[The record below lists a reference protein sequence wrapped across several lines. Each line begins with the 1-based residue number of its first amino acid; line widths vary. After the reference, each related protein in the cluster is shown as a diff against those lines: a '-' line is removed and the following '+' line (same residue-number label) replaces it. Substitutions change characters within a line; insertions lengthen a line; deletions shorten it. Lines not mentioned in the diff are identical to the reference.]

1 MAAPW
6 GAARVGLL
14 VLGAVAAVAGGPT
27 SHDPTFHNNNTTTKP
42 ACDDV
47 CVGLSCDTPRTCAVA
62 AEDHGCACFACL
74 GCEAERRLV
83 RAGGSWRDAPNAS
96 WAGEEP
102 PTTSFA
108 DWVAAQRAD
117 VLATFAGLDL
127 DAPVGAVGVSEAWS
141 ETCRADCV
149 WPGASCPDVVGL
161 AGYSC
166 RDDDG
171 DKTHTVS
178 KFAGL
183 NEMLVCDCSG
193 CAACPSAADEDA
205 LAAAAAARSCGARA
219 DFGDV
224 FDEAG
229 LRAAFEGVGEGD
241 CGAVTLR
248 ADVTLAGGSLAV
260 RTLATVVLRMRGAGA
275 VRGGGRSRLIAVGP
289 GARLEV
295 DGGELS
301 DGAATFPDLA
311 LGGCVIG
318 ANAAEIVVSNSTIA
332 RCYASFMGSAIF
344 VNRGSN
350 VTLRD
355 ATVVDC
361 ASAGGGAIAVGALP
375 EWSGNWAAAE
385 SRVEILGA
393 SALRRCFGLTL
404 TGGVLTLSRS
414 TILVDGAAVFEDL
427 WGGRAGAIEANM
439 AGVVR
444 LRGATFRRCQG
455 HTGGAVQVYRSALYA
470 VDTTFEDCAAEETGG
485 AVYVA
490 AGVAW
495 LGPGAAIRN
504 CRAELH
510 GGGVYAYEDSLV
522 YVAPGAE
529 IRGCS
534 AGLRGGGLGAGL
546 NRLEEFAARDGAG
559 GGGRARA
566 RERPASYVVV
576 AGLVAGCVAG
586 AGGGGLAVIG
596 ELSLQHARVEG
607 CAADGG
613 DGGGVWLGDL
623 TRAEVMLGSKVSD
636 CYASGRGGGIYGM
649 GRGAS
654 TRAYARTGKFG
665 PLESSDGFDAI
676 GSEIVGNVAGVHGGG
691 LYVEHGLAVTLFA
704 TLIANNQALDGD
716 GGGFYCFAQTPVKV
730 GGNARIEGNAAP
742 RGFGG
747 GFLVDA
753 AAVCAS
759 GSFSPIG
766 AVVVGN
772 VARSGGGGAVR
783 GVDGAIFGSR
793 ESYAFVTVGLDFREE
808 IWAGDDVW
816 ATVYNATRALEPLV
830 DVRGVRAYV
839 AAKTNRLARMSILI
853 DAHISVD
860 YLYGFFGGHGLGWGA
875 GKPYVQLE
883 TRRGAPRIKDLED
896 VDVLRPGTHAEEISL
911 SLAWTDLV
919 DDYEQELG
927 FAQALR
933 HWDCARVANATAGLD
948 CEGVAGAL
956 AALAALVD
964 VDGALR
970 WIVSDLFAQMG
981 DEMDQKYESGSKDFG
996 TEENPDAFY
1005 DGMAHAPGR
1014 TRADGRGAPDT
1025 SWIFERNEATDG
1037 DGGALH
1043 IGRGG
1048 RAYLDTVA
1056 CRGNAAGA
1064 RGGCVHVEALATLEL
1079 TRAGVAGNAAGD
1091 EGGGVSATTLA
1102 TVFAADVRVADNTAR
1117 RGGGAAFTTCE
1128 AVRLERATLARNAAV
1143 EEGGGLFVAETPRID
1158 LDECRVEANEATGP
1172 GASDGGLATA
1182 RAACRGCACFADPY
1196 GGFSRYVAVSR
1207 DGAEV
1212 ERLTPRAGAVVAY
1225 DRCLPPGRYAFRAVD
1240 DFGDG
1245 WFGGTYAV
1253 TIRDDA
1259 GRRARARGP
1268 STASRRSTSTSPS
1281 AAAGARPSSA
1291 TLRRAAAAARSTS
1304 ARPRPPTTSPPRC
1317 ARGYAGNEAAYG
1329 PEVATPAVALVAATA
1344 DELEALRAAA
1354 GAPGAA
1360 DAAAGRVPRRRAR
1373 GRPRRRS
1380 SRASTRSPE
1389 SGAPRRASGRG
1400 GNATD
1405 RGDDDG
1411 WRLSERVH
1419 LAAGGVAAFEGL
1431 AVQGPGGGRARLVF
1445 SAPALGSD
1453 ITESSSFQLA
1463 VSRDCPEGYRES
1475 SRRGTLYCEPCTA
1488 GEYWAG
1494 GGCLDCPRG
1503 ARCAVGATVGTLEI
1517 TRGYWRSGERS
1528 DRVEACFRRRSC
1540 VGGGACAEGYLG
1552 PLCNACGDGFHAV
1565 PWRTTVGALDCAR
1578 CPGPLPTAA
1587 AACLVGFLVVA
1598 AALAGRAYV
1607 ATGLESARRR
1617 VRGLVAPRF
1626 AGDWAAPTSWLKI
1639 VWATYQIVS
1648 QSDWATNTAYPP
1660 PFAYS
1665 NAVLSVVELDVAAM
1679 TSFACTL
1686 DFDALDR
1693 MVLAAVAPSF
1703 GLALLFLAGRVLP
1716 LGGDQ
1721 RRRLASLVLLVT
1733 FATLPTVSTPA
1744 FRTFPCRDFDGG
1756 IRVLE
1761 ADYGVSCRGRRYGLF
1776 RLFAA
1781 IVVALWPVGVPLS
1794 IFVYLRRRRRALD
1807 PTAYAADALEADALS
1822 RARSNDADLAAS
1834 AFLWA
1839 SYRPPTYYWE
1849 CVDMGRRVLLTGGVV
1864 FAGSDATR
1872 CFAGL
1877 AIALAFLL
1885 LMEMAAPYA
1894 DPGSNALGVAG
1905 AWQVACSFLI
1915 LFLCSTRFL
1924 DVPRVL
1930 LGFVALVANL
1940 AVLAGLSLSR
1950 YLEEQR
1956 KRRVEADA
1964 FEASFRE
1971 CELDYDRMMQ
1981 NDIIDRLLAERRG
1994 GAPAPESRVVAA
2006 RAPSPR
2012 RPRAAVRGARGRLG
2026 IVELAD
2032 DPSPRSA
2039 GSFEA
2044 SPSSTARLPTA
2055 PSSCGE
2061 PTPPGSSRRR
2071 SRRRR
2076 AGLRA
2081 ALRAKTLRVCAS
2093 PVAAGAG
2100 RLYERVEP
2108 RLFGS
2113 AELRISPLVAHYP
2126 CYVVSLSRLRTLG
2139 RLVSHGRAKRLGLLE
2154 ELTATSRS
2162 PHSAASFFVSHEWE
2176 GADHPDNHANTK
2188 LRWLQSLDRHVGV
2201 GHAEVWIWLDYLC
2214 VPQEPGA
2221 KRRRALASLCCYA
2234 NLCSRFVPLVR
2245 SPAAWSRLY
2254 GHGAEPP
2261 GALPGTLHSYLAR
2274 AWSRLELCAA
2284 LSPKYGRGGAGW
2296 RPGPRNVRFRCHE
2309 DPASPGVGP
2318 RVTTKHLLPPLAGVF
2333 DRGDDRVLAARL
2345 VAALGRIFEECRL
2358 QFEAAERRGR
2368 ARSPRNPLRAV
2379 DLGGPDAGAVPRW
2392 LLGAATGRA
2401 AMPTFVDY
2409 GAGAGADAADADEA
2423 GIEVDVGE
2431 FAGDAQASETLLQGY
2446 LGLPRGRV
2454 AFASRGA
2461 RSAAAVRRG
2470 AALDDLEFRSAGDL
2484 GHARREIRR
2493 VVEAARA
2500 PRPFTLWLRRPGG
2513 GEFASV
2519 VVHALRF
2526 GGAGGA
2532 ARVALVGNVLSDAQ
2546 LREAVALSDA
2556 ARAAPAP
2563 VACRRRRAV
2572 AAAVAAR
2579 VLRRRREPPDAPGL
2593 LRRVAA
2599 DAARRRRPA
2608 RAAVAD
2614 APRGAAPAAAPRD
2627 REHRRRHGPPRD
2639 RARGPAARRG
2649 TRATSP
2655 GLPWVIARG
2664 AADVFLL
2671 RYVAASGALEGSVY
2685 RPLPGVEH
2693 IPRLEAPYVTQMASG
2708 GARLPTTTH
2717 VFARAPGETE
2727 RAAAVVRAATPLAAG
2742 SIFGCGE
2749 CWHHLVGLPP
2759 PDALGEGQAG
2769 AAALDAMS
2777 RARRVAGG
2785 QLDVGADGTLSRWC
2799 VYTSSLRP
2807 EPSDVLALASQVP
2820 LPFERLW
2827 LICVKEPAGD
2837 DGARPRWPGW
2847 APGPRDRDELEAAG
2861 RLQYTS
2867 ATSFIVKA
2875 ATVDARAYE
2884 DARSAVLV
2892 AMNARQRFREAKAEL
2907 RASAAGAR
2915 ARDDARR
2922 LAAEARLHEAHLEY
2936 SASKASLR
2944 GTAALETFLRGKRE
2958 RRALRGLGIFDDRW
2972 PRLYARLRLV
2982 EIGRADTGSVLS
2994 LLPRDIALYLLE
3006 FLLMRPG
3013 DLGVARA
3020 RAPRP
3025 RGSPRDALVHPA

>member
-1 MAAPW
+1 M
-6 GAARVGLL
+6 
-14 VLGAVAAVAGGPT
+14 T
-27 SHDPTFHNNNTTTKP
+27 
-42 ACDDV
+42 
-47 CVGLSCDTPRTCAVA
+47 
-62 AEDHGCACFACL
+62 
-74 GCEAERRLV
+74 
-83 RAGGSWRDAPNAS
+83 
-96 WAGEEP
+96 
-102 PTTSFA
+102 
-108 DWVAAQRAD
+108 
-117 VLATFAGLDL
+117 
-127 DAPVGAVGVSEAWS
+127 
-141 ETCRADCV
+141 
-149 WPGASCPDVVGL
+149 
-161 AGYSC
+161 
-166 RDDDG
+166 
-171 DKTHTVS
+171 
-178 KFAGL
+178 
-183 NEMLVCDCSG
+183 
-193 CAACPSAADEDA
+193 
-205 LAAAAAARSCGARA
+205 
-219 DFGDV
+219 
-224 FDEAG
+224 
-229 LRAAFEGVGEGD
+229 
-241 CGAVTLR
+241 
-248 ADVTLAGGSLAV
+248 
-260 RTLATVVLRMRGAGA
+260 MR
-275 VRGGGRSRLIAVGP
+275 
-289 GARLEV
+289 
-295 DGGELS
+295 
-301 DGAATFPDLA
+301 
-311 LGGCVIG
+311 
-318 ANAAEIVVSNSTIA
+318 
-332 RCYASFMGSAIF
+332 
-344 VNRGSN
+344 
-350 VTLRD
+350 
-355 ATVVDC
+355 
-361 ASAGGGAIAVGALP
+361 
-375 EWSGNWAAAE
+375 
-385 SRVEILGA
+385 
-393 SALRRCFGLTL
+393 
-404 TGGVLTLSRS
+404 
-414 TILVDGAAVFEDL
+414 
-427 WGGRAGAIEANM
+427 
-439 AGVVR
+439 
-444 LRGATFRRCQG
+444 
-455 HTGGAVQVYRSALYA
+455 
-470 VDTTFEDCAAEETGG
+470 
-485 AVYVA
+485 
-490 AGVAW
+490 
-495 LGPGAAIRN
+495 
-504 CRAELH
+504 
-510 GGGVYAYEDSLV
+510 
-522 YVAPGAE
+522 
-529 IRGCS
+529 
-534 AGLRGGGLGAGL
+534 
-546 NRLEEFAARDGAG
+546 
-559 GGGRARA
+559 
-566 RERPASYVVV
+566 
-576 AGLVAGCVAG
+576 
-586 AGGGGLAVIG
+586 
-596 ELSLQHARVEG
+596 
-607 CAADGG
+607 
-613 DGGGVWLGDL
+613 
-623 TRAEVMLGSKVSD
+623 
-636 CYASGRGGGIYGM
+636 
-649 GRGAS
+649 
-654 TRAYARTGKFG
+654 
-665 PLESSDGFDAI
+665 
-676 GSEIVGNVAGVHGGG
+676 
-691 LYVEHGLAVTLFA
+691 
-704 TLIANNQALDGD
+704 
-716 GGGFYCFAQTPVKV
+716 
-730 GGNARIEGNAAP
+730 
-742 RGFGG
+742 
-747 GFLVDA
+747 
-753 AAVCAS
+753 
-759 GSFSPIG
+759 
-766 AVVVGN
+766 
-772 VARSGGGGAVR
+772 
-783 GVDGAIFGSR
+783 
-793 ESYAFVTVGLDFREE
+793 
-808 IWAGDDVW
+808 
-816 ATVYNATRALEPLV
+816 
-830 DVRGVRAYV
+830 
-839 AAKTNRLARMSILI
+839 
-853 DAHISVD
+853 
-860 YLYGFFGGHGLGWGA
+860 
-875 GKPYVQLE
+875 
-883 TRRGAPRIKDLED
+883 
-896 VDVLRPGTHAEEISL
+896 
-911 SLAWTDLV
+911 
-919 DDYEQELG
+919 
-927 FAQALR
+927 
-933 HWDCARVANATAGLD
+933 
-948 CEGVAGAL
+948 
-956 AALAALVD
+956 LAALVAIGAL
-964 VDGALR
+964 VDGL
-970 WIVSDLFAQMG
+970 V
-981 DEMDQKYESGSKDFG
+981 
-996 TEENPDAFY
+996 
-1005 DGMAHAPGR
+1005 
-1014 TRADGRGAPDT
+1014 
-1025 SWIFERNEATDG
+1025 
-1037 DGGALH
+1037 
-1043 IGRGG
+1043 
-1048 RAYLDTVA
+1048 
-1056 CRGNAAGA
+1056 
-1064 RGGCVHVEALATLEL
+1064 
-1079 TRAGVAGNAAGD
+1079 
-1091 EGGGVSATTLA
+1091 
-1102 TVFAADVRVADNTAR
+1102 
-1117 RGGGAAFTTCE
+1117 
-1128 AVRLERATLARNAAV
+1128 
-1143 EEGGGLFVAETPRID
+1143 
-1158 LDECRVEANEATGP
+1158 
-1172 GASDGGLATA
+1172 
-1182 RAACRGCACFADPY
+1182 
-1196 GGFSRYVAVSR
+1196 
-1207 DGAEV
+1207 
-1212 ERLTPRAGAVVAY
+1212 
-1225 DRCLPPGRYAFRAVD
+1225 
-1240 DFGDG
+1240 
-1245 WFGGTYAV
+1245 
-1253 TIRDDA
+1253 
-1259 GRRARARGP
+1259 
-1268 STASRRSTSTSPS
+1268 
-1281 AAAGARPSSA
+1281 
-1291 TLRRAAAAARSTS
+1291 
-1304 ARPRPPTTSPPRC
+1304 
-1317 ARGYAGNEAAYG
+1317 AAYG

-1354 GAPGAA
+1354 GGAPGAA
-1360 DAAAGRVPRRRAR
+1360 DAAAGRASLAAALAAVVDA
-1373 GRPRRRS
+1373 GAATVGDRPGAA
-1380 SRASTRSPE
+1380 RASSAGELSAGPAPAAARRGI
-1389 SGAPRRASGRG
+1389 GAASGVPFEP
-1400 GNATD
+1400 T
-1405 RGDDDG
+1405 
-1411 WRLSERVH
+1411 LS
-1419 LAAGGVAAFEGL
+1419 VALVDAFD
-1431 AVQGPGGGRARLVF
+1431 QLVAF
-1445 SAPALGSD
+1445 L
-1453 ITESSSFQLA
+1453 LA

-1552 PLCNACGDGFHAV
+1552 PLCNACSDGFHAV

-1703 GLALLFLAGRVLP
+1703 GLALLLLAGRVLP

-1781 IVVALWPVGVPLS
+1781 VVVALWPVGVPLS

-1822 RARSNDADLAAS
+1822 RARSDDADLAAS

-1885 LMEMAAPYA
+1885 LIETAAPYA

-1994 GAPAPESRVVAA
+1994 GAPAPESRGSSP
-2006 RAPSPR
+2006 RGAPSPR
-2012 RPRAAVRGARGRLG
+2012 RPRARPFAALEGRLG

-2061 PTPPGSSRRR
+2061 PTPPGSSRVATPPPKDVDGDMAWLARR
-2071 SRRRR
+2071 PYEALEIAAPEPAPPRG
-2076 AGLRA
+2076 GLRA
-2081 ALRAKTLRVCAS
+2081 AARALRTKTLRVCAS

-2139 RLVSHGRAKRLGLLE
+2139 RLVSHDCAKRLGLLE

-2245 SPAAWSRLY
+2245 SPAAWARLY
-2254 GHGAEPP
+2254 GQDAEPP

-2423 GIEVDVGE
+2423 GVEVDVGE

-2446 LGLPRGRV
+2446 LGLPVRDLEALPLFALGLDGAGRV

-2493 VVEAARA
+2493 VVETARA

-2513 GEFASV
+2513 GDFASV
-2519 VVHALRF
+2519 V
-2526 GGAGGA
+2526 
-2532 ARVALVGNVLSDAQ
+2532 
-2546 LREAVALSDA
+2546 
-2556 ARAAPAP
+2556 
-2563 VACRRRRAV
+2563 
-2572 AAAVAAR
+2572 
-2579 VLRRRREPPDAPGL
+2579 
-2593 LRRVAA
+2593 
-2599 DAARRRRPA
+2599 
-2608 RAAVAD
+2608 
-2614 APRGAAPAAAPRD
+2614 
-2627 REHRRRHGPPRD
+2627 
-2639 RARGPAARRG
+2639 
-2649 TRATSP
+2649 
-2655 GLPWVIARG
+2655 
-2664 AADVFLL
+2664 
-2671 RYVAASGALEGSVY
+2671 
-2685 RPLPGVEH
+2685 
-2693 IPRLEAPYVTQMASG
+2693 
-2708 GARLPTTTH
+2708 
-2717 VFARAPGETE
+2717 
-2727 RAAAVVRAATPLAAG
+2727 
-2742 SIFGCGE
+2742 
-2749 CWHHLVGLPP
+2749 
-2759 PDALGEGQAG
+2759 
-2769 AAALDAMS
+2769 
-2777 RARRVAGG
+2777 
-2785 QLDVGADGTLSRWC
+2785 
-2799 VYTSSLRP
+2799 
-2807 EPSDVLALASQVP
+2807 
-2820 LPFERLW
+2820 
-2827 LICVKEPAGD
+2827 
-2837 DGARPRWPGW
+2837 
-2847 APGPRDRDELEAAG
+2847 
-2861 RLQYTS
+2861 
-2867 ATSFIVKA
+2867 A

-2982 EIGRADTGSVLS
+2982 EIGRADAGSVLS

>member
-1 MAAPW
+1 
-6 GAARVGLL
+6 
-14 VLGAVAAVAGGPT
+14 
-27 SHDPTFHNNNTTTKP
+27 
-42 ACDDV
+42 
-47 CVGLSCDTPRTCAVA
+47 
-62 AEDHGCACFACL
+62 
-74 GCEAERRLV
+74 
-83 RAGGSWRDAPNAS
+83 
-96 WAGEEP
+96 
-102 PTTSFA
+102 
-108 DWVAAQRAD
+108 
-117 VLATFAGLDL
+117 
-127 DAPVGAVGVSEAWS
+127 
-141 ETCRADCV
+141 
-149 WPGASCPDVVGL
+149 
-161 AGYSC
+161 
-166 RDDDG
+166 
-171 DKTHTVS
+171 
-178 KFAGL
+178 
-183 NEMLVCDCSG
+183 
-193 CAACPSAADEDA
+193 
-205 LAAAAAARSCGARA
+205 
-219 DFGDV
+219 
-224 FDEAG
+224 
-229 LRAAFEGVGEGD
+229 
-241 CGAVTLR
+241 
-248 ADVTLAGGSLAV
+248 
-260 RTLATVVLRMRGAGA
+260 
-275 VRGGGRSRLIAVGP
+275 
-289 GARLEV
+289 
-295 DGGELS
+295 
-301 DGAATFPDLA
+301 
-311 LGGCVIG
+311 
-318 ANAAEIVVSNSTIA
+318 
-332 RCYASFMGSAIF
+332 MGSAIF

-375 EWSGNWAAAE
+375 EWSGNWAAE
-385 SRVEILGA
+385 SLPPR
-393 SALRRCFGLTL
+393 
-404 TGGVLTLSRS
+404 
-414 TILVDGAAVFEDL
+414 
-427 WGGRAGAIEANM
+427 
-439 AGVVR
+439 
-444 LRGATFRRCQG
+444 
-455 HTGGAVQVYRSALYA
+455 
-470 VDTTFEDCAAEETGG
+470 
-485 AVYVA
+485 
-490 AGVAW
+490 
-495 LGPGAAIRN
+495 
-504 CRAELH
+504 
-510 GGGVYAYEDSLV
+510 GGVYAYEDSLV
-522 YVAPGAE
+522 YVAPGARE

-546 NRLEEFAARDGAG
+546 NRLEEFRGASAAARRRRG
-559 GGGRARA
+559 ARA
-566 RERPASYVVV
+566 REAAR
-576 AGLVAGCVAG
+576 
-586 AGGGGLAVIG
+586 
-596 ELSLQHARVEG
+596 HARVEG

-1014 TRADGRGAPDT
+1014 SDGRGAPDT

-1048 RAYLDTVA
+1048 RAYLDTVT

-1079 TRAGVAGNAAGD
+1079 TRADVTGNAAGD

-1102 TVFAADVRVADNTAR
+1102 TVFAADRAAAR
-1117 RGGGAAFTTCE
+1117 SAQR
-1128 AVRLERATLARNAAV
+1128 AV

-1158 LDECRVEANEATGP
+1158 LDECRVEANGD
-1172 GASDGGLATA
+1172 GAGGRRRRRVHARRRRDGARVRRDDLRGGNAAASGGGLALA
-1182 RAACRGCACFADPY
+1182 DRAAPAFDAPCAAATVVINFAAAAATCAPADDDVLGAGRGGGVRRAAPRLQPAAPRGRRREPRRALRRPLVPERRRPRDRARGVPGLRVLRGSL
-1196 GGFSRYVAVSR
+1196 GGFSRVAVSR

-1225 DRCLPPGRYAFRAVD
+1225 DRCLPPGRYAFRAQ
-1240 DFGDG
+1240 
-1245 WFGGTYAV
+1245 
-1253 TIRDDA
+1253 
-1259 GRRARARGP
+1259 ARGP

-1304 ARPRPPTTSPPRC
+1304 ARPRPPTTSPPRA
-1317 ARGYAGNEAAYG
+1317 ARAAAYAGNEAAYG

-1354 GAPGAA
+1354 GGA
-1360 DAAAGRVPRRRAR
+1360 GRRGRRRWPRVPRRRAR
-1373 GRPRRRS
+1373 GRRRRGGRDGRGPPGHGPGVERGELS
-1380 SRASTRSPE
+1380 AGPAPAVARRGIGAASGVPFEPTLSVALVDAFDQLVASDSTTSLFARLDAEPRERSPE
-1389 SGAPRRASGRG
+1389 ARESGRG

-1981 NDIIDRLLAERRG
+1981 NDIIDRLLAERR
-1994 GAPAPESRVVAA
+1994 AA
-2006 RAPSPR
+2006 RRRRSVAELDGAAAHGAEQLRRAPP
-2012 RPRAAVRGARGRLG
+2012 
-2026 IVELAD
+2026 
-2032 DPSPRSA
+2032 
-2039 GSFEA
+2039 
-2044 SPSSTARLPTA
+2044 
-2055 PSSCGE
+2055 
-2061 PTPPGSSRRR
+2061 PPGSSRRD
-2071 SRRRR
+2071 
-2076 AGLRA
+2076 APPKDVDGDMAWLARA
-2081 ALRAKTLRVCAS
+2081 ALRGPRDRGAGAGAAARGCARARARCGEGARVCAS

-2446 LGLPRGRV
+2446 LGLPVRDLEALPLFALGLGGAGRV
-2454 AFASRGA
+2454 AFARARARRPAPRGRGAERRRGA
-2461 RSAAAVRRG
+2461 R
-2470 AALDDLEFRSAGDL
+2470 
-2484 GHARREIRR
+2484 ARRRSPLR
-2493 VVEAARA
+2493 VR
-2500 PRPFTLWLRRPGG
+2500 
-2513 GEFASV
+2513 
-2519 VVHALRF
+2519 
-2526 GGAGGA
+2526 
-2532 ARVALVGNVLSDAQ
+2532 
-2546 LREAVALSDA
+2546 
-2556 ARAAPAP
+2556 
-2563 VACRRRRAV
+2563 RRRRAV
-2572 AAAVAAR
+2572 ARRSPR
-2579 VLRRRREPPDAPGL
+2579 VSFDGDASPRTPRGYYAESP
-2593 LRRVAA
+2593 RTPRGG
-2599 DAARRRRPA
+2599 DDRPA
-2608 RAAVAD
+2608 RRSRTHLEALLLPPRPAIENIGD
-2614 APRGAAPAAAPRD
+2614 AMDRLEIESARSRGTPRD
-2627 REHRRRHGPPRD
+2627 ARDEPR
-2639 RARGPAARRG
+2639 AY
-2649 TRATSP
+2649 
-2655 GLPWVIARG
+2655 PWVIARG

-2799 VYTSSLRP
+2799 VYTSSFRP
-2807 EPSDVLALASQVP
+2807 QPSDVLALASQVP

>member
-1 MAAPW
+1 
-6 GAARVGLL
+6 
-14 VLGAVAAVAGGPT
+14 
-27 SHDPTFHNNNTTTKP
+27 
-42 ACDDV
+42 
-47 CVGLSCDTPRTCAVA
+47 
-62 AEDHGCACFACL
+62 
-74 GCEAERRLV
+74 
-83 RAGGSWRDAPNAS
+83 
-96 WAGEEP
+96 
-102 PTTSFA
+102 
-108 DWVAAQRAD
+108 
-117 VLATFAGLDL
+117 
-127 DAPVGAVGVSEAWS
+127 
-141 ETCRADCV
+141 
-149 WPGASCPDVVGL
+149 
-161 AGYSC
+161 
-166 RDDDG
+166 
-171 DKTHTVS
+171 
-178 KFAGL
+178 
-183 NEMLVCDCSG
+183 
-193 CAACPSAADEDA
+193 
-205 LAAAAAARSCGARA
+205 
-219 DFGDV
+219 
-224 FDEAG
+224 
-229 LRAAFEGVGEGD
+229 
-241 CGAVTLR
+241 
-248 ADVTLAGGSLAV
+248 
-260 RTLATVVLRMRGAGA
+260 
-275 VRGGGRSRLIAVGP
+275 
-289 GARLEV
+289 
-295 DGGELS
+295 
-301 DGAATFPDLA
+301 
-311 LGGCVIG
+311 
-318 ANAAEIVVSNSTIA
+318 
-332 RCYASFMGSAIF
+332 
-344 VNRGSN
+344 
-350 VTLRD
+350 
-355 ATVVDC
+355 
-361 ASAGGGAIAVGALP
+361 
-375 EWSGNWAAAE
+375 
-385 SRVEILGA
+385 
-393 SALRRCFGLTL
+393 
-404 TGGVLTLSRS
+404 
-414 TILVDGAAVFEDL
+414 
-427 WGGRAGAIEANM
+427 
-439 AGVVR
+439 
-444 LRGATFRRCQG
+444 
-455 HTGGAVQVYRSALYA
+455 
-470 VDTTFEDCAAEETGG
+470 
-485 AVYVA
+485 
-490 AGVAW
+490 
-495 LGPGAAIRN
+495 
-504 CRAELH
+504 
-510 GGGVYAYEDSLV
+510 
-522 YVAPGAE
+522 
-529 IRGCS
+529 
-534 AGLRGGGLGAGL
+534 
-546 NRLEEFAARDGAG
+546 
-559 GGGRARA
+559 
-566 RERPASYVVV
+566 
-576 AGLVAGCVAG
+576 
-586 AGGGGLAVIG
+586 
-596 ELSLQHARVEG
+596 
-607 CAADGG
+607 
-613 DGGGVWLGDL
+613 
-623 TRAEVMLGSKVSD
+623 MLGSKVSD

-716 GGGFYCFAQTPVKV
+716 GGGFCFAQTPVKV

-772 VARSGGGGAVR
+772 VARSGGGGA
-783 GVDGAIFGSR
+783 
-793 ESYAFVTVGLDFREE
+793 E

-970 WIVSDLFAQMG
+970 WI
-981 DEMDQKYESGSKDFG
+981 
-996 TEENPDAFY
+996 NPDAFY

-1014 TRADGRGAPDT
+1014 SDGRGAPDT

-1048 RAYLDTVA
+1048 RAYLDTVT

-1079 TRAGVAGNAAGD
+1079 TRADVTGNAAGD

-1117 RGGGAAFTTCE
+1117 RGGGAAFATCE
-1128 AVRLERATLARNAAV
+1128 AVRLSARRARNAAV

-1225 DRCLPPGRYAFRAVD
+1225 DRCLPPGRYAFRAGPRAVD
-1240 DFGDG
+1240 GVAALHVDVAV
-1245 WFGGTYAV
+1245 GG
-1253 TIRDDA
+1253 
-1259 GRRARARGP
+1259 GRR
-1268 STASRRSTSTSPS
+1268 TAFERNAAPGGGGGAVYFREAASAYNL
-1281 AAAGARPSSA
+1281 AAALP
-1291 TLRRAAAAARSTS
+1291 RAA
-1304 ARPRPPTTSPPRC
+1304 
-1317 ARGYAGNEAAYG
+1317 YAGNEAAYG

-1354 GAPGAA
+1354 GGAPGAA
-1360 DAAAGRVPRRRAR
+1360 DAAAGRASLAAALAAVVDAGAATHDVALRAPRR
-1373 GRPRRRS
+1373 
-1380 SRASTRSPE
+1380 
-1389 SGAPRRASGRG
+1389 GAPRAEPRGARERRG

-1781 IVVALWPVGVPLS
+1781 IVVA
-1794 IFVYLRRRRRALD
+1794 
-1807 PTAYAADALEADALS
+1807 
-1822 RARSNDADLAAS
+1822 
-1834 AFLWA
+1834 
-1839 SYRPPTYYWE
+1839 
-1849 CVDMGRRVLLTGGVV
+1849 
-1864 FAGSDATR
+1864 
-1872 CFAGL
+1872 
-1877 AIALAFLL
+1877 
-1885 LMEMAAPYA
+1885 
-1894 DPGSNALGVAG
+1894 
-1905 AWQVACSFLI
+1905 CSFLI

-1994 GAPAPESRVVAA
+1994 GAPAP
-2006 RAPSPR
+2006 
-2012 RPRAAVRGARGRLG
+2012 
-2026 IVELAD
+2026 D
-2032 DPSPRSA
+2032 C
-2039 GSFEA
+2039 A
-2044 SPSSTARLPTA
+2044 SA
-2055 PSSCGE
+2055 PSS
-2061 PTPPGSSRRR
+2061 PTTLLRRV
-2071 SRRRR
+2071 
-2076 AGLRA
+2076 A
-2081 ALRAKTLRVCAS
+2081 
-2093 PVAAGAG
+2093 VAADA
-2100 RLYERVEP
+2100 
-2108 RLFGS
+2108 
-2113 AELRISPLVAHYP
+2113 
-2126 CYVVSLSRLRTLG
+2126 G

-2358 QFEAAERRGR
+2358 QFEAAERRGP

-2446 LGLPRGRV
+2446 LGLPVRDLEALPLFALGLDGAGRV

-2556 ARAAPAP
+2556 AARGAAPSPRVSTAALSP
-2563 VACRRRRAV
+2563 RRSP
-2572 AAAVAAR
+2572 R
-2579 VLRRRREPPDAPGL
+2579 VSFDGDASPGRPGL

-2599 DAARRRRPA
+2599 DARGGDDRPRRSRTHL
-2608 RAAVAD
+2608 
-2614 APRGAAPAAAPRD
+2614 GAAPAAAPAIENIGDAMD
-2627 REHRRRHGPPRD
+2627 RLEIESARSRGTPRD
-2639 RARGPAARRG
+2639 ARDEP
-2649 TRATSP
+2649 
-2655 GLPWVIARG
+2655 
-2664 AADVFLL
+2664 
-2671 RYVAASGALEGSVY
+2671 
-2685 RPLPGVEH
+2685 RP
-2693 IPRLEAPYVTQMASG
+2693 T
-2708 GARLPTTTH
+2708 
-2717 VFARAPGETE
+2717 
-2727 RAAAVVRAATPLAAG
+2727 
-2742 SIFGCGE
+2742 
-2749 CWHHLVGLPP
+2749 
-2759 PDALGEGQAG
+2759 LGH
-2769 AAALDAMS
+2769 
-2777 RARRVAGG
+2777 RARRRG
-2785 QLDVGADGTLSRWC
+2785 R
-2799 VYTSSLRP
+2799 R
-2807 EPSDVLALASQVP
+2807 
-2820 LPFERLW
+2820 
-2827 LICVKEPAGD
+2827 
-2837 DGARPRWPGW
+2837 
-2847 APGPRDRDELEAAG
+2847 G

-3020 RAPRP
+3020 RRAR
-3025 RGSPRDALVHPA
+3025 SPRDALVHPA